1 MLVIKIFAFIYFSP
15 VIGLFSG
22 CCKGELED
30 SVKLLVKVIRKASVV
45 NSGLN
50 FEVFLHKIDGI
61 AEYER
66 VDLLDG
72 VSKLQKELF
81 LEAEMGDIN
90 LRSALL
96 SVLVDLHCIVN
107 WSVQIELSM
116 TDKNGRLSVYCG
128 SLMDTIDNYSTATVS
143 S

>member
-1 MLVIKIFAFIYFSP
+1 MGVVVVLSTVLSLICLIC
-15 VIGLFSG
+15 LFFE
-22 CCKGELED
+22 GELED

-66 VDLLDG
+66 VDLLDS

-81 LEAEMGDIN
+81 LEADMGDIN
-90 LRSALL
+90 LRSVL
-96 SVLVDLHCIVN
+96 LVDNLKHKI
-107 WSVQIELSM
+107 
-116 TDKNGRLSVYCG
+116 RL
-128 SLMDTIDNYSTATVS
+128 YSEND
-143 S
+143 

>member
-1 MLVIKIFAFIYFSP
+1 M
-15 VIGLFSG
+15 
-22 CCKGELED
+22 
-30 SVKLLVKVIRKASVV
+30 KLLVKVIRKASVV

-128 SLMDTIDNYSTATVS
+128 S
-143 S
+143 

>member
-1 MLVIKIFAFIYFSP
+1 MFAVLLSLRVIRF
-15 VIGLFSG
+15 FSG

-90 LRSALL
+90 LRFGPL
-96 SVLVDLHCIVN
+96 SVLH
-107 WSVQIELSM
+107 
-116 TDKNGRLSVYCG
+116 GFY
-128 SLMDTIDNYSTATVS
+128 
-143 S
+143 

>member
-1 MLVIKIFAFIYFSP
+1 VGNIVKDLSANLLLSATVKEFETRSMFARVMLTMIVAFFDSQCS
-15 VIGLFSG
+15 VLFD
-22 CCKGELED
+22 CYKGELED

-72 VSKLQKELF
+72 VSKLQKDLF

-90 LRSALL
+90 LRS
-96 SVLVDLHCIVN
+96 VL
-107 WSVQIELSM
+107 
-116 TDKNGRLSVYCG
+116 
-128 SLMDTIDNYSTATVS
+128 
-143 S
+143 

>member
-1 MLVIKIFAFIYFSP
+1 MHLFISSNRSLVCF
-15 VIGLFSG
+15 
-22 CCKGELED
+22 CKGELED

-90 LRSALL
+90 PRSVVL
-96 SVLVDLHCIVN
+96 SVLLALHKSVN
-107 WSVQIELSM
+107 QFLH
-116 TDKNGRLSVYCG
+116 KLN
-128 SLMDTIDNYSTATVS
+128 N
-143 S
+143 

>member
-1 MLVIKIFAFIYFSP
+1 MH
-15 VIGLFSG
+15 LFRILIVLFV

-90 LRSALL
+90 LRSVLL
-96 SVLVDLHCIVN
+96 LVDELTQEVN
-107 WSVQIELSM
+107 YKTEWIS
-116 TDKNGRLSVYCG
+116 
-128 SLMDTIDNYSTATVS
+128 
-143 S
+143 